1 MASRR
6 QEILPPAILSTH
18 VDPISRFMTQATHT
32 CPPCPA
38 TLIYCP
44 HQPLTAP
51 QTSLTACH
59 SPVTLPCRNM
69 EFVEHFLSLQ
79 PELMFT
85 RAEADVKT
93 NNTLTVT
100 LVFAAVFIAVL
111 ILLII
116 FVGRICRC
124 KSQAEQSTETPVPE
138 QITVL

>member
-1 MASRR
+1 
-6 QEILPPAILSTH
+6 
-18 VDPISRFMTQATHT
+18 
-32 CPPCPA
+32 
-38 TLIYCP
+38 
-44 HQPLTAP
+44 
-51 QTSLTACH
+51 
-59 SPVTLPCRNM
+59 M

-85 RAEADVKT
+85 REDVKT

-116 FVGRICRC
+116 FVGRLCSC

>member
-69 EFVEHFLSLQ
+69 EFVEKFLALQ
-79 PELMFT
+79 PELMFK

-93 NNTLTVT
+93 SPHNTLTVT
-100 LVFAAVFIAVL
+100 LIFAAIFVGVL
-111 ILLII
+111 VLMII

-124 KSQAEQSTETPVPE
+124 KSQAVQSTETPE